1 MRGNASLGLM
11 PRILPTAV
19 VRQRFVTVGGGG
31 RKRQTAAEPAS
42 GNPPPP
48 KDNGHQSKQVNPS
61 PHRGRKSKKRSVCDR
76 TNERGVRSRG
86 SRTR

>member
-31 RKRQTAAEPAS
+31 SGGKRQTAAES
-42 GNPPPP
+42 GFETPQ
-48 KDNGHQSKQVNPS
+48 DDWHQSKQAKSLP
-61 PHRGRKSKKRSVCDR
+61 RGQKSKKRSVCDR
-76 TNERGVRSRG
+76 TDE
-86 SRTR
+86 